1 MRKVIRLGDPTT
13 HGGTVVGA
21 AANYTMDGI
30 PVARM
35 GDMCTCPIRGHSGCT
50 IVEGD
55 PAWLIGGLPV
65 ALEGHHTSCG
75 AVLISTFGRLG
86 RSYEGNGSFQTG
98 KSAAEATTLAGQSA
112 NHASLD
118 LAQTGHRFFLKDSET
133 GKPLS
138 RRKFIARIDG
148 VEKHGTTDA
157 NGYAEVHAPAG
168 ASIRL
173 HLVFEA
179 PTGLLQSEET

>member
-13 HGGTVVGA
+13 HGGAVVGA
-21 AANYTMDGI
+21 AANYTMDGV

-75 AVLISTFGRLG
+75 AVLISTFGRLE
-86 RSYEGNGSFQTG
+86 RSHEESRAADGGLP
-98 KSAAEATTLAGQSA
+98 SAATQINASHRDTAMPLYDDRYVIHCAATGEA
-112 NHASLD
+112 
-118 LAQTGHRFFLKDSET
+118 LKQVEYAI
-133 GKPLS
+133 
-138 RRKFIARIDG
+138 RRADG
-148 VEKHGTTDA
+148 SIEYGTTDEQ
-157 NGYAEVHAPAG
+157 GHT
-168 ASIRL
+168 
-173 HLVFEA
+173 HLLSAVA
-179 PTGLLQSEET
+179 QEEQIAIYIEG